1 MTKVDTMGPR
11 AVEITD
17 EIFQVGG
24 PGLTAPE
31 DAAIYVAC
39 LGSEAAVID
48 SGCGNA
54 TDRLLLNIE
63 AAGVDLGRI
72 RYLLLTHCHFDHSG
86 GAAELRRRLGCATVA
101 HQLDAPY
108 IECGDDEVSAASW
121 YGSHLSPC
129 AIDRQLAGSSEL
141 IILEGRPIEA
151 IHIPGHSP
159 GSVAYLIESRGKRV
173 VLAQDVHGPLHASL
187 RSNAADYQRSLQ
199 ILVDLDADILCEGH
213 YGIFVGRAAAAAFI
227 RRFMR

>member
-1 MTKVDTMGPR
+1 MGPH

-17 EIFQVGG
+17 EIYQVGG

-31 DAAIYVAC
+31 DAAIYLAR

-63 AAGVDLGRI
+63 AAGVDLGCI

-86 GAAELRRRLGCATVA
+86 GAADLRRRWGWTTVA
-101 HQLDAPY
+101 HQLDAAC
-108 IECGDDEVSAASW
+108 IESGDDEVSAASW
-121 YGSHLSPC
+121 YGSRLIPC
-129 AIDRQLAGSSEL
+129 AIDRRLAGPREL
-141 IILEGRPIEA
+141 IDLDARPIEA
-151 IHIPGHSP
+151 IHIPDHSP

-199 ILVDLDADILCEGH
+199 LLIDLDADILCEGH

-227 RRFMR
+227 RRFML